1 MNSSLQEISN
11 QLKRAKKI
19 AIICHARPDGD
30 ALGSGMGLCLALENA
45 GKQAYMI
52 CEEPTPEKFNFLE
65 DIKRIYNVMPCPV
78 SEFDLL
84 ISVDCADASRMGAF
98 AYDFLRFRGITLNI
112 DHHVSNTS
120 FAKYNYVINC
130 SATCEII
137 PEVLDCANIQIT
149 QNAANFLM
157 LGLITDSGNFTHQ
170 DVSEKTFTVA
180 ARLRALGANV
190 CDINY
195 NMFQKQPLQRALL
208 YARVIN
214 KMLFELDGRVVF
226 LPISAYD
233 MKTTGADRTMTEG
246 FVDFPLT
253 ITGTEI
259 SVAIMETGKYQYKVS
274 MRSKYWNVSEIAS
287 KFGGGGHMLASGC
300 MMFGE
305 LDGVIQELIETIEQA
320 ITTD

>member
-11 QLKRAKKI
+11 QLKRANKI
-19 AIICHARPDGD
+19 AIVCHARPDGD
-30 ALGSGMGLCLALENA
+30 ALGSGMGLCLALNNV
-45 GKQAYMI
+45 GKQAYML
-52 CEEPTPEKFNFLE
+52 CEEPAPAKFDFLAE
-65 DIKRIYNVMPCPV
+65 IKQIYSVLPCPV
-78 SEFDLL
+78 SDFDLL

-98 AYDFLRFRGITLNI
+98 AYDFSRFRGSTLNI

-149 QNAANFLM
+149 QAAANFLM

-170 DVSEKTFTVA
+170 DVSEKTFSVA
-180 ARLRALGANV
+180 ARLRALGADV
-190 CDINY
+190 SGINY

-208 YARVIN
+208 YARVIS
-214 KMLFELDGRVVF
+214 KMLFDLDGRVAF
-226 LPISAYD
+226 LPITEED
-233 MKTTGADRTMTEG
+233 MKATGADRTMTEG

-253 ITGTEI
+253 IIGTE
-259 SVAIMETGKYQYKVS
+259 VAVSIMETGKYQYKVS
-274 MRSKYWNVSEIAS
+274 MRSKCWDVSEIAS

-305 LDGVIQELIETIEQA
+305 LGGVIQELTETIAQA
-320 ITTD
+320 ISTN